1 MSSSQQFLVHLH
13 VTPVSPKGA
22 AAIDCGIWDKLDGG
36 DATATPVKHRP
47 GGSKTEVIYPSLPM
61 FGTITLERVYDNEFR
76 DDQNM
81 IGKLRSLA
89 GMAQATVTEQPL
101 DANMSAFG
109 TPRTFHGLLTSVKD
123 GGVDSNSETA
133 RLWQVDIDVTT
144 SAH

>member
-13 VTPVSPKGA
+13 VTPVAPKGA
-22 AAIDCGIWDKLDGG
+22 AAIDFGVWDKLDGG

-47 GGSKTEVIYPSLPM
+47 GGSKTEVIYPSLPVYSAI
-61 FGTITLERVYDNEFR
+61 TIERVYDNEFR
-76 DDQNM
+76 NDQLAVAQ
-81 IGKLRSLA
+81 LRSLA
-89 GMAQATVTEQPL
+89 GMATATVTEQAL

-133 RLWQVDIDVTT
+133 RLWTLDIDVTT
-144 SAH
+144 SAN